1 MGDPAGD
8 EAAYRCLRDYS
19 PAENIRAEEYPAV
32 YAWTARDGTDVPFG
46 EAAVWISQLRATVT
60 SDPEARPVLLRCLA
74 DLQDGGVGVQVE
86 AMAWLLDQLG
96 ASVADG

>member
-1 MGDPAGD
+1 M
-8 EAAYRCLRDYS
+8 
-19 PAENIRAEEYPAV
+19 
-32 YAWTARDGTDVPFG
+32 
-46 EAAVWISQLRATVT
+46 
-60 SDPEARPVLLRCLA
+60 LLRCLA